1 MVNLNQVFAGLIAII
16 FLLVG
21 IILSFYITMGLV
33 VDKCETW
40 NAFKYESVIY
50 KCDSED
56 TK

>member
-1 MVNLNQVFAGLIAII
+1 MINLNQVFAGLMAII

-40 NAFKYESVIY
+40 SAFKYEGVIY
-50 KCDSED
+50 TCDSEAA
-56 TK
+56 K